1 MSLLARGYPREVDTL
16 GRHVGHPELK
26 ELIRRFLSE
35 QLHDTDGFQVELDDC
50 PEFSSSVFVY
60 HSAVSTF
67 FAPSDESG
75 IGGMR
80 QERIRAT
87 PTWFNGR
94 GRHDTILL
102 EADPEVEG
110 FAGLHVARV
119 LMFLSF
125 THARMRYPCA
135 LIHWYSAVGNDPCEL
150 TGMWKVQPDF
160 KHDGTPYKAIV
171 HMECILRAAHLM
183 PVYGAQFLAEDF
195 SFEDT
200 LDTFRLLYVNKFIDH
215 HANEIVF

>member
-1 MSLLARGYPREVDTL
+1 MCWYVLFQALIDLLLMSLLARGYPREVDTL
-16 GRHVGHPELK
+16 GRHVRHPELK

-35 QLHDTDGFQVELDDC
+35 QLTGADGFQVELDDC
-50 PEFSSSVFVY
+50 PEFNGSVFVY

-94 GRHDTILL
+94 GRYDTILL
-102 EADPEVEG
+102 EADPQVEG

-125 THARMRYPCA
+125 THARMRF
-135 LIHWYSAVGNDPCEL
+135 H
-150 TGMWKVQPDF
+150 
-160 KHDGTPYKAIV
+160 
-171 HMECILRAAHLM
+171 AHLST
-183 PVYGAQFLAEDF
+183 GILLWALNLA
-195 SFEDT
+195 
-200 LDTFRLLYVNKFIDH
+200 N
-215 HANEIVF
+215 